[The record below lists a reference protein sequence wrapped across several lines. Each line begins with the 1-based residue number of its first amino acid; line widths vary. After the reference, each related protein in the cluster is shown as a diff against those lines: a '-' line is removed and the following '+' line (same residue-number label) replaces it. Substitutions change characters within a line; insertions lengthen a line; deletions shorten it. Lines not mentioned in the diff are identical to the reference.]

1 MDHSDKAIAVA
12 LCTILFAF
20 SIIEII
26 IAAVVYGTRSL
37 EIFSPLNNLP
47 EIMIL
52 LLTSGVFAIICS
64 AIGGAGF
71 VKNNKKIF
79 LVFIAA
85 AFANSILQVVGFKE
99 ALSTDVLS
107 EAFDLLKRLRNLYDP
122 SEPNVQRVWD
132 DMQERLHC
140 CGFFGPEEWGTNY
153 PDSCCVDGNCSTQ
166 NAYKD
171 GCFSVAEF
179 YFSFLVNAVLAGFSA
194 AITFLQLIL
203 GVLAYKVLRQ
213 DVNAYIRF

>member
-37 EIFSPLNNLP
+37 EIFSPLN
-47 EIMIL
+47 
-52 LLTSGVFAIICS
+52 
-64 AIGGAGF
+64 
-71 VKNNKKIF
+71 
-79 LVFIAA
+79 FIAA